1 MRVPFVDL
9 SAAYSITR
17 EELDEAYSHVMENG
31 NLILGEE
38 VMKFESEFASYCGAA
53 ECVGVG
59 SGLEALHLSLVAAG
73 IGQGDEV
80 IVPANTF
87 IGTWLAVTH
96 AGAVPVPVDADPVT
110 YNLDATRLEEAVTGK
125 TKAIMPVDLYGQP
138 ADAAAVSAIAER
150 HSLLVIQ
157 DAAQS
162 HGASY
167 RGRKTGSYSDITC
180 FSFYPVKNLGAAGD
194 GGAVVTRDSSLAE
207 KLRVLRNYGSHE
219 KYIHD
224 VAGFNSR
231 LDELQAAILRTRLRH
246 LDQWNER
253 RNSIAERYTK
263 NLGDSGTPRS
273 ELVLPVVA
281 EGIRSAWHL
290 YVVQLQD
297 RERVRASLSS
307 KGVETLI
314 HYPVP
319 PHLQA
324 AYAHLGYGT
333 GSFPVTESLA
343 RRVLSLPVYPQ
354 MTDEMVDYVADGLI
368 EAVGHRISVP

>member
-17 EELDEAYSHVMENG
+17 EEVDEAYAHVMENG

-38 VMKFESEFASYCGAA
+38 VRKFESEFASYCGAA

-73 IGQGDEV
+73 IGPGDEV

-96 AGAVPVPVDADPVT
+96 AGAIPVPVDADPVT
-110 YNLDATRLEEAVTGK
+110 YNLDTTLLDEAVTPR

-138 ADAAAVSAIAER
+138 ADAGAVAAVAER

-162 HGASY
+162 HGAYY
-167 RGRKTGSYSDITC
+167 RGRKTGSYSNMTC
-180 FSFYPVKNLGAAGD
+180 FSFYPIKNLGAAGD
-194 GGAVVTRDSSLAE
+194 GGAIVTQESTIAE
-207 KLRVLRNYGSHE
+207 KLRILRNYGSRE
-219 KYIHD
+219 KYMHD
-224 VAGFNSR
+224 VAGYNSR

-253 RNSIAERYTK
+253 RNSIAARYTK
-263 NLGDSGTPRS
+263 NLGDSGTIRS

-281 EGIRSAWHL
+281 EGTRSAWHL
-290 YVVQLQD
+290 YVVQVQD
-297 RERVRASLSS
+297 RDRIRASLAA
-307 KGVETLI
+307 KGVETMI

-324 AYAHLGYGT
+324 AYAHLGYGK
-333 GSFPVTESLA
+333 GAFPVTESLSG
-343 RRVLSLPVYPQ
+343 RVLSLPVYPQ
-354 MTDEMVDYVADGLI
+354 MTDEMVDYVSDGLI
-368 EAVGHRISVP
+368 EAVGHRISVT